1 LSIQKGRVV
10 VEAANVKAE
19 PRSVKHLFTPEE
31 VNALIP
37 LLETIFREMDFKAVR
52 IRELTELVKDVEDY
66 WGEALKNPQNPDRA
80 KYEGMKK
87 ELEQLSSALEGSAG
101 KIRALGGDLK
111 DYQQGLVDFLTER
124 GGEIVYICWQR
135 GEKVVGFWHTLDG
148 GFAGRRPLR

>member
-1 LSIQKGRVV
+1 M

-19 PRSVKHLFTPEE
+19 PRPVKRLLTPEE

-37 LLETIFREMDFKAVR
+37 LLEAIFREMDAKDVR
-52 IRELTELVKDVEDY
+52 IREMTELVKDIEDY

-80 KYEGMKK
+80 KYEAMKR

-101 KIRALGGDLK
+101 KIRALGGELK
-111 DYQQGLVDFLTER
+111 DHQQGLVDFLTER
-124 GGEIVYICWQR
+124 GGDIVYICWQR
-135 GEKVVGFWHTLDG
+135 GEKVVGFWHTLEG